1 MDVEN
6 NNNTIV
12 PAIKET
18 QFAEKRKVISEENED
33 NQIKRLKH
41 NAIEFT
47 TTETTVDA
55 TQHVPGEDSPK
66 QVVQRPPAQSPK
78 KRLQLDNKKV
88 GAHNNNNNNHKPKQ
102 NKNETFMY
110 GNYKQYYGKRI
121 LDKDFHDIRLDV
133 FATQPQLFRDKQL
146 LDIGCNSGHLS
157 IQIVKQFGAKSL
169 VGLDIDRS
177 LTHDA
182 QMAIVNIKRAS
193 NLSAIAAAGK
203 FPYNVK
209 FMHGNYVLEDDV
221 LLEIERPQFD
231 VILCLSVTKWIHLN
245 FCDAGLKQA
254 FRRMFLQL
262 RPGGKL
268 ILEPQSFDT
277 YKRRKKLTDKIRENY
292 NIIQFKPE
300 DFTAYLLGA
309 EVGFAS
315 MELMGQPEHCNAGF
329 KRPIQIFSK
338 N

>member
-1 MDVEN
+1 MEN
-6 NNNTIV
+6 NNNTAV
-12 PAIKET
+12 PASKLT
-18 QFAEKRKVISEENED
+18 PFAEKRKSTVED
-33 NQIKRLKH
+33 VNCEIKRLKT
-41 NAIEFT
+41 A
-47 TTETTVDA
+47 TESNDNEA
-55 TQHVPGEDSPK
+55 GKPPKAHVPPEDTLK
-66 QVVQRPPAQSPK
+66 QVTQRPPAQSPK
-78 KRLQLDNKKV
+78 KRLQLDNKNA
-88 GAHNNNNNNHKPKQ
+88 GGSSNKPKL
-102 NKNETFMY
+102 NRNETFMY

-133 FATQPQLFRDKQL
+133 FATQPKLFRGKEL

-157 IQIVKQFGAKSL
+157 IQIAKQFEVKSL
-169 VGLDIDRS
+169 IGLDIDRS

-182 QMAIVNIKRAS
+182 QMAIGNIKRS
-193 NLSAIAAAGK
+193 SDISVSAAAGK

-209 FMHGNYVLEDDV
+209 FVHGNYVLDDDV
-221 LLEIERPQFD
+221 LLEIERPQYD

-277 YKRRKKLTDKIRENY
+277 YKRRKKLSDKIRENY
-292 NIIQFKPE
+292 STILFKPE
-300 DFTAYLLGA
+300 EFTDYLLSP
-309 EVGFAS
+309 EVGFGS
-315 MELMGQPEHCNAGF
+315 MELMGQPDHCKAGF

-338 N
+338 V

>member
-1 MDVEN
+1 MEVEN
-6 NNNTIV
+6 NNNTPV
-12 PAIKET
+12 PASKWT
-18 QFAEKRKVISEENED
+18 HCAEKRKVTSEEPEE
-33 NQIKRLKH
+33 NQIKRLKQ
-41 NAIEFT
+41 NAIEPSVVEST
-47 TTETTVDA
+47 DN
-55 TQHVPGEDSPK
+55 TQHVPGEDTPKK
-66 QVVQRPPAQSPK
+66 QVAQRPPAHSPK
-78 KRLQLDNKKV
+78 KRLQLDNK
-88 GAHNNNNNNHKPKQ
+88 ATNNNNNKQKQ

-133 FATQPQLFRDKQL
+133 FATQPELFRGKQL

-157 IQIVKQFGAKSL
+157 IQIARQFEAKSL

-177 LTHDA
+177 LTHDG
-182 QMAIVNIKRAS
+182 QMAIVNIKRS
-193 NLSAIAAAGK
+193 GNLSAANAAGK

-209 FMHGNYVLEDDV
+209 FVHGNYVLDDDV
-221 LLEIERPQFD
+221 LLEIQRPQYD

-277 YKRRKKLTDKIRENY
+277 YKRRKKLTDKIRQNY
-292 NIIQFKPE
+292 NSIKFKPE
-300 DFTAYLLGA
+300 EFTAYLLGA

-315 MELMGQPEHCNAGF
+315 MQLMGLPEHCNAGF

-338 N
+338 V